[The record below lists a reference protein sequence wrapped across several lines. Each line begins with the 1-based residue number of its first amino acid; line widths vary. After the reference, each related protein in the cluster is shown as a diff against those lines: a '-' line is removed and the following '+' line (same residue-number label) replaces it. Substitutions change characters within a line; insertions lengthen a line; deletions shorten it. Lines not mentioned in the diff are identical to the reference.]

1 MTPPLDPN
9 IAPGSP
15 WPPGPS
21 FVRRAFTGQIF
32 RSSTIE
38 FLRGNARL
46 YGDLVHFRAA
56 DRHVFQL
63 NHPALIE
70 EMLVRDA
77 RHHHRGIVMQRA
89 RFVLGDGLLTSEE
102 PLHLR
107 QRRLTQPAFHRDR
120 IAAYGSVIGDYALQ
134 MTHTWQ
140 SGVTRDVHHD
150 MLLLALRIVSKCL
163 FNADVEAEA
172 RNISAAVDA
181 FMGFLPL
188 AFLPF
193 SAQIMRLPLPLMRRI
208 HQGEAELDALIYSL
222 IRQRRA
228 SGAGQDM
235 GQNVTPS
242 STQNVSPN
250 GAQKTDQGDLLSM
263 LLSTVDTEGGTGSMS
278 DRQVRDECLT
288 LLLAGHETTAN
299 GLSFALWLA
308 ALHPEWQ
315 QRLHDEARQV
325 LTGEAAT
332 AADYTRLPL
341 TWQHFA
347 ETLRLYPPV
356 WVTARTAAEP
366 YSFRDLAIPQGSLLI
381 APQIVIHHD
390 QRWWP
395 DPERYDPNR
404 FAGQAPAQRAQES
417 ASRENTSRESASR
430 DNTARP
436 RFAWFPF
443 GAGTRQCIG
452 EGFAWMEGVLALA
465 TILRDWRVSLPAGH
479 SPTLELQPRITLR
492 PKAGVTLQLDRRA
505 PPETGAPS

>member
-1 MTPPLDPN
+1 MWDFSNPSSPMTTTLDPN
-9 IAPGSP
+9 IAAGSP

-21 FVRRAFTGQIF
+21 FIRRAFTGQIF
-32 RSSTIE
+32 RSNTIE
-38 FLRGNARL
+38 FLRANARL
-46 YGDLVHFRAA
+46 YGDVVHFRAA
-56 DRHVFQL
+56 SRHVFQL

-77 RHHHRGIVMQRA
+77 PRHHRGIVMQRA

-120 IAAYGSVIGDYALQ
+120 IAAYGSIIGDYAFE
-134 MTHTWQ
+134 MTRSWR
-140 SGVTRDVHHD
+140 SGTMRDVHHD

-193 SAQIMRLPLPLMRRI
+193 STQIMRLPLPLMRRI
-208 HQGEAELDALIYSL
+208 HQGEAELDTLIYSL

-228 SGAGQDM
+228 SAP
-235 GQNVTPS
+235 GQNS
-242 STQNVSPN
+242 GSN
-250 GAQKTDQGDLLSM
+250 TDQGDLLST
-263 LLSTVDTEGGTGSMS
+263 LLATVDTEGGTGSMS

-315 QRLHDEARQV
+315 QRLHEEARTV
-325 LTGEAAT
+325 LSAQAAT
-332 AADYTRLPL
+332 AADYARLPL

-366 YSFRDLAIPQGSLLI
+366 YTFRGLAIPQGSVLI

-390 QRWWP
+390 PRWWP
-395 DPERYDPNR
+395 DPERYDPDR
-404 FAGQAPAQRAQES
+404 FAGQAPAQRAQEN
-417 ASRENTSRESASR
+417 ASRENASR

-479 SPTLELQPRITLR
+479 SAILEPLARITLR
-492 PKAGVTLQLDRRA
+492 PKAGVTLELHRRA
-505 PPETGAPS
+505 

>member
-1 MTPPLDPN
+1 MTEIRTDTLKPRIP
-9 IAPGSP
+9 PGSP

-21 FVRRAFTGQIF
+21 FVRRALTGQIF
-32 RSSTIE
+32 RHSTIT
-38 FLRGNARL
+38 FLRKNASI

-56 DRHVFQL
+56 GRHVFQC
-63 NHPALIE
+63 NHPALVE
-70 EMLVRDA
+70 EMLIRDEP
-77 RHHHRGIVMQRA
+77 RHHRGIVMQRA

-120 IAAYGSVIGDYALQ
+120 IAAYGAVIGEYALQ
-134 MTHTWQ
+134 MTRSWR
-140 SGVTRDVHHD
+140 SGVPRDLHQD

-172 RNISAAVDA
+172 RSISQAVDA

-193 SAQIMRLPLPLMRRI
+193 STQIMRLPLPLMRRI
-208 HQGEAELDALIYSL
+208 YQGEAELDSLIYSL
-222 IRQRRA
+222 IRQRRSSSA
-228 SGAGQDM
+228 QD
-235 GQNVTPS
+235 
-242 STQNVSPN
+242 PN
-250 GAQKTDQGDLLSM
+250 EHVDQGDLLSM
-263 LLSTVDTEGGTGSMS
+263 LLATVDIEGGTGSMT

-315 QRLHDEARQV
+315 QRLHMEACQV
-325 LTGEAAT
+325 VTGEAAT
-332 AADYTRLPL
+332 AADYGLLPL

-356 WVTARTAAEP
+356 WVTARTAAES
-366 YSFRDLAIPQGSLLI
+366 YTFRGLSIPKGSLLI

-390 QRWWP
+390 ERWWP
-395 DPERYDPNR
+395 DPERYDPARHDPGR
-404 FAGQAPAQRAQES
+404 FGGQAPSQRAH
-417 ASRENTSRESASR
+417 ENASR
-430 DNTARP
+430 DGTARP

-443 GAGTRQCIG
+443 GAGSRQCIG

-465 TILRDWRVSLPAGH
+465 TILRDWRVSLPAGN
-479 SPTLELQPRITLR
+479 SATLDVLPRITLR
-492 PKAGVTLQLDRRA
+492 PRAGMMLQLDRRA
-505 PPETGAPS
+505 

>member
-1 MTPPLDPN
+1 MTPSFDPH
-9 IAPGSP
+9 IHTGSP

-21 FVRRAFTGQIF
+21 FVRRAITGQIF
-32 RSSTIE
+32 RSSTIA
-38 FLRGNARL
+38 FLRANATL

-56 DRHVFQL
+56 GRHVFQL
-63 NHPALIE
+63 NHPTLVQ

-77 RHHHRGIVMQRA
+77 PHHHRGIVMQRA

-134 MTHTWQ
+134 MTSSWQ
-140 SGVTRDVHHD
+140 PGAVRDLHRD

-163 FNADVEAEA
+163 FNADVESEA
-172 RNISAAVDA
+172 RNISSAVDA

-193 SAQIMRLPLPLMRRI
+193 SAQITRLPLPLMRRI
-208 HQGEAELDALIYSL
+208 CRGEAELDTLIYNL

-228 SGAGQDM
+228 SGAA
-235 GQNVTPS
+235 QNADHDA
-242 STQNVSPN
+242 
-250 GAQKTDQGDLLSM
+250 GLGDLLSM
-263 LLSTVDTEGGTGSMS
+263 LIATVDTEGTGSMT

-315 QRLHDEARQV
+315 QRLRDEAQQV
-325 LTGEAAT
+325 LGGEAAT
-332 AADYTRLPL
+332 AADYMRLPL

-347 ETLRLYPPV
+347 ETMRLYPPV

-366 YSFRDLAIPQGSLLI
+366 YTFRGVSIPKGSLLI

-395 DPERYDPNR
+395 DPERYDPGR

-417 ASRENTSRESASR
+417 ASR
-430 DNTARP
+430 DDTARP

-479 SPTLELQPRITLR
+479 NSTTLEIQPRITLR
-492 PKAGVTLQLDRRA
+492 PKAGVMLQLHRRA
-505 PPETGAPS
+505 

>member
-1 MTPPLDPN
+1 
-9 IAPGSP
+9 
-15 WPPGPS
+15 
-21 FVRRAFTGQIF
+21 
-32 RSSTIE
+32 
-38 FLRGNARL
+38 
-46 YGDLVHFRAA
+46 
-56 DRHVFQL
+56 
-63 NHPALIE
+63 
-70 EMLVRDA
+70 
-77 RHHHRGIVMQRA
+77 
-89 RFVLGDGLLTSEE
+89 
-102 PLHLR
+102 LHLR

-134 MTHTWQ
+134 MTHAWQ
-140 SGVTRDVHHD
+140 SGAARDVHHD

-163 FNADVEAEA
+163 FNADVESEA

-193 SAQIMRLPLPLMRRI
+193 SAQITRLPLPLIRRI
-208 HQGEAELDALIYSL
+208 RQGEAELDTLIYSL

-228 SGAGQDM
+228 SGID
-235 GQNVTPS
+235 S
-242 STQNVSPN
+242 
-250 GAQKTDQGDLLSM
+250 GDLLSM
-263 LLSTVDTEGGTGSMS
+263 LLATVDTEGQTGSMS

-315 QRLHDEARQV
+315 QRLHEEAREV
-325 LTGEAAT
+325 LSGEAAT
-332 AADYTRLPL
+332 AADYPKLPL

-366 YSFRDLAIPQGSLLI
+366 YVFRGISIPKGALLI

-395 DPERYDPNR
+395 DPERYNPDR
-404 FAGQAPAQRAQES
+404 FAGQAPASRAQ
-417 ASRENTSRESASR
+417 ENTSR
-430 DNTARP
+430 DDTARP

-452 EGFAWMEGVLALA
+452 EGFAWMEGVLALS
-465 TILRDWRVSLPAGH
+465 TILRDWRISLSAGQ
-479 SPTLELQPRITLR
+479 SSAIEIQPRITLR
-492 PKAGVTLQLDRRA
+492 PKAGVMLQLDRRA
-505 PPETGAPS
+505 

>member
-1 MTPPLDPN
+1 MTTPLDPR
-9 IAPGSP
+9 ILAGAP

-21 FVRRAFTGQIF
+21 FVRRAITGQVF
-32 RSSTIE
+32 RSSTIS
-38 FLRGNARL
+38 FLRANASL

-56 DRHVFQL
+56 GRHVFQL
-63 NHPALIE
+63 NHPALVQ

-77 RHHHRGIVMQRA
+77 PHHHRGIVMQRA

-120 IAAYGSVIGDYALQ
+120 IAAYGSVIGEYALQ
-134 MTHTWQ
+134 MTRSWHAG
-140 SGVTRDVHHD
+140 STRDVHHD

-163 FNADVEAEA
+163 FNADVESEA

-193 SAQIMRLPLPLMRRI
+193 SQQILRLPLPIMRRI
-208 HQGEAELDALIYSL
+208 YQGEAELDALIYSF

-228 SGAGQDM
+228 SGP
-235 GQNVTPS
+235 GQNAEAV
-242 STQNVSPN
+242 V
-250 GAQKTDQGDLLSM
+250 DQGDLLSM
-263 LLSTVDTEGGTGSMS
+263 LLATVDTEGDTGSMT

-308 ALHPEWQ
+308 ALHPAWQ
-315 QRLHDEARQV
+315 QRLHEEARQA
-325 LTGEAAT
+325 LTNEAAT
-332 AADYTRLPL
+332 AADYGKLPL

-347 ETLRLYPPV
+347 ETLRMYPPV

-366 YSFRDLAIPQGSLLI
+366 YSFRGISIPKGSLLI

-395 DPERYDPNR
+395 DPERYNPGR
-404 FAGQAPAQRAQES
+404 FAGQSPAHRTQEGS
-417 ASRENTSRESASR
+417 PREES
-430 DNTARP
+430 ARP

-465 TILRDWRVSLPAGH
+465 TILRDWRVSLPEGH
-479 SPTLELQPRITLR
+479 SGTLDLQPRITLR
-492 PKAGVTLQLDRRA
+492 PKAGVMLQLDRRA
-505 PPETGAPS
+505 

>member
-1 MTPPLDPN
+1 MTEIRTDTHKPRIP
-9 IAPGSP
+9 AGSP

-21 FVRRAFTGQIF
+21 FVRRALTGQIF
-32 RSSTIE
+32 RHSTIT
-38 FLRGNARL
+38 FLRKNASL

-56 DRHVFQL
+56 GRHVFQC
-63 NHPALIE
+63 NHPALVE
-70 EMLVRDA
+70 EMLIRDEP
-77 RHHHRGIVMQRA
+77 RHHRGIVMQRA

-107 QRRLTQPAFHRDR
+107 QRRLTQPVFHRDR
-120 IAAYGSVIGDYALQ
+120 IAAYGAVIGDYALQ
-134 MTHTWQ
+134 MTRSWR
-140 SGVTRDVHHD
+140 SGVPRDLHQD

-163 FNADVEAEA
+163 FNADVQAEA
-172 RNISAAVDA
+172 RSISQAVDA

-208 HQGEAELDALIYSL
+208 YQGEAELDSLIYGL
-222 IRQRRA
+222 IRQRRSSSA
-228 SGAGQDM
+228 QD
-235 GQNVTPS
+235 
-242 STQNVSPN
+242 PN
-250 GAQKTDQGDLLSM
+250 DYVDQGDLLSM
-263 LLSTVDTEGGTGSMS
+263 LLATVDTEGGTGSMT

-315 QRLHDEARQV
+315 QRLHMEARQV
-325 LTGEAAT
+325 LTGETAT
-332 AADYTRLPL
+332 AADYGRLPL

-356 WVTARTAAEP
+356 WVTARTAAES
-366 YSFRDLAIPQGSLLI
+366 YTFHGLSIPKGSLLI

-390 QRWWP
+390 ERWWP
-395 DPERYDPNR
+395 DPERYDPAR
-404 FAGQAPAQRAQES
+404 FGGQAPSQRVQEN
-417 ASRENTSRESASR
+417 ASREGA
-430 DNTARP
+430 ARP

-443 GAGTRQCIG
+443 GAGSRQCIG

-465 TILRDWRVSLPAGH
+465 TILRDWRVSLPAGNNA
-479 SPTLELQPRITLR
+479 TLDVLPRITLR
-492 PKAGVTLQLDRRA
+492 PRAGMMLQLDRRA
-505 PPETGAPS
+505 

>member
-1 MTPPLDPN
+1 MSPTPDPDITN
-9 IAPGSP
+9 ASP

-21 FVRRAFTGQIF
+21 FVRRTITGQVF
-32 RSSTIE
+32 RSSTIH
-38 FLRGNARL
+38 FLRANARL

-56 DRHVFQL
+56 GRHVFQL
-63 NHPALIE
+63 NHPALVQ

-77 RHHHRGIVMQRA
+77 PHHHRGIVMQRA

-120 IAAYGSVIGDYALQ
+120 IAAYGSIIGDYALQ
-134 MTHTWQ
+134 MTRCWQ
-140 SGVTRDVHHD
+140 SGARRDLHHD

-163 FNADVEAEA
+163 FNADVESEA

-193 SAQIMRLPLPLMRRI
+193 SQQILRLPLPIMRRI
-208 HQGEAELDALIYSL
+208 HQGEAELDALIYSF
-222 IRQRRA
+222 IRQRR
-228 SGAGQDM
+228 
-235 GQNVTPS
+235 S
-242 STQNVSPN
+242 SEI
-250 GAQKTDQGDLLSM
+250 DQGDLLSM
-263 LLSTVDTEGGTGSMS
+263 LLATVDSEGNTGSMT

-315 QRLHDEARQV
+315 QRLHDEARKA

-332 AADYTRLPL
+332 AADYARLPL

-366 YSFRDLAIPQGSLLI
+366 YLFRGVSIPKGSLLI

-395 DPERYDPNR
+395 DPERYNPER
-404 FAGQAPAQRAQES
+404 FAGQAPSQRGQE
-417 ASRENTSRESASR
+417 TPR
-430 DNTARP
+430 DETARP

-479 SPTLELQPRITLR
+479 SSTLDLQPRITLR
-492 PKAGVTLQLDRRA
+492 PKAGVTLQLHRRA
-505 PPETGAPS
+505 

>member
-1 MTPPLDPN
+1 MH
-9 IAPGSP
+9 AP

-21 FVRRAFTGQIF
+21 FVRRAITGQVF
-32 RSSTIE
+32 RSSTIHL
-38 FLRGNARL
+38 LRANARL

-56 DRHVFQL
+56 GRHVFQL
-63 NHPALIE
+63 NHPALVQ

-77 RHHHRGIVMQRA
+77 PHHHRGIVMQRA

-107 QRRLTQPAFHRDR
+107 QRRLTQPAFHRAR
-120 IAAYGSVIGDYALQ
+120 IAAYGSIIGDYALQ
-134 MTHTWQ
+134 MTRSWT
-140 SGVTRDVHHD
+140 SGVTRDLHHD

-193 SAQIMRLPLPLMRRI
+193 SQQILRLPLPIMRRI
-208 HQGEAELDALIYSL
+208 YRGEAELDALIYSF
-222 IRQRRA
+222 IRQRR
-228 SGAGQDM
+228 
-235 GQNVTPS
+235 S
-242 STQNVSPN
+242 SDL
-250 GAQKTDQGDLLSM
+250 DQGDLLSM
-263 LLSTVDTEGGTGSMS
+263 LLATVDTEGNTGSMT

-315 QRLHDEARQV
+315 QRLHEEAREA

-332 AADYTRLPL
+332 AADYARLPL

-366 YSFRDLAIPQGSLLI
+366 YLFRGISIPKGALLI

-395 DPERYDPNR
+395 DPERYNPER
-404 FAGQAPAQRAQES
+404 FAGHAPSQRAQE
-417 ASRENTSRESASR
+417 TPR
-430 DNTARP
+430 DETARP

-452 EGFAWMEGVLALA
+452 ESFAWMEGVLALA
-465 TILRDWRVSLPAGH
+465 TILRDWQASLPKDH
-479 SPTLELQPRITLR
+479 SGTLDLQPRITLR
-492 PKAGVTLQLDRRA
+492 PKAGVILELNRRA
-505 PPETGAPS
+505 

>member
-1 MTPPLDPN
+1 MNTPLDPR
-9 IAPGSP
+9 IAAGSP

-21 FVRRAFTGQIF
+21 FVRRAVTGRIF
-32 RSSTIE
+32 RSSTID
-38 FLRGNARL
+38 FMRANAQL

-56 DRHVFQL
+56 GRHVFQL
-63 NHPALIE
+63 NHPALVQ

-77 RHHHRGIVMQRA
+77 PHHHRGIVMQRA
-89 RFVLGDGLLTSEE
+89 RFVLGNGLLTSEE

-134 MTHTWQ
+134 MTRSWQ
-140 SGVTRDVHHD
+140 SGVTRNLHHD

-163 FNADVEAEA
+163 FNADVESEA
-172 RNISAAVDA
+172 RNVSAAVDA

-208 HQGEAELDALIYSL
+208 YQGEAELDALIYSL
-222 IRQRRA
+222 IRKRRD
-228 SGAGQDM
+228 SGI
-235 GQNVTPS
+235 
-242 STQNVSPN
+242 
-250 GAQKTDQGDLLSM
+250 DQGDLLST
-263 LLSTVDTEGGTGSMS
+263 LLATVDTEGDTGSMT

-315 QRLHDEARQV
+315 QHLHAEARQA
-325 LTGEAAT
+325 LSGEAAS
-332 AADYTRLPL
+332 AADYMRLPL

-366 YSFRDLAIPQGSLLI
+366 YSFRGFSIPKDSLLI

-390 QRWWP
+390 KRWWP
-395 DPERYDPNR
+395 EPERYDPAR
-404 FAGQAPAQRAQES
+404 FAGQAPSQRVQES
-417 ASRENTSRESASR
+417 PQR
-430 DNTARP
+430 DEIARP
-436 RFAWFPF
+436 RFSWFPF

-465 TILRDWRVSLPAGH
+465 TILRDWQVSVPAGG
-479 SPTLELQPRITLR
+479 SATLEIQPRITLR
-492 PKAGVTLQLDRRA
+492 PKAGVMLQLDRR
-505 PPETGAPS
+505 G

>member
-1 MTPPLDPN
+1 MTTPLDLR
-9 IAPGSP
+9 IAPGSA

-21 FVRRAFTGQIF
+21 FVRRSLSGQIF
-32 RSSTIE
+32 RSNTVE
-38 FLRGNARL
+38 FLRTNAVL

-56 DRHVFQL
+56 GRHVFQL
-63 NHPALIE
+63 NHPTLVQ

-77 RHHHRGIVMQRA
+77 PHHHRGIVMQRA
-89 RFVLGDGLLTSEE
+89 RFVLGEGLLTSEE

-134 MTHTWQ
+134 MTRAWQ
-140 SGVTRDVHHD
+140 PGAIRDLHRD

-163 FNADVEAEA
+163 FNADVESEA

-193 SAQIMRLPLPLMRRI
+193 SAQITRLPLPIMRRI
-208 HQGEAELDALIYSL
+208 RQGEAELDTLIYSL

-228 SGAGQDM
+228 SGID
-235 GQNVTPS
+235 S
-242 STQNVSPN
+242 
-250 GAQKTDQGDLLSM
+250 GDLLSM
-263 LLSTVDTEGGTGSMS
+263 LLATVDTEGQTGSMS

-315 QRLHDEARQV
+315 ERLHNEAREV
-325 LTGEAAT
+325 LSDGAAT
-332 AADYTRLPL
+332 AADYPNLPL

-366 YSFRDLAIPQGSLLI
+366 YIFRGLSIPKGALLI

-395 DPERYDPNR
+395 DPQRYDPDR
-404 FAGQAPAQRAQES
+404 FAGQAPAYRAQ
-417 ASRENTSRESASR
+417 ENTSR
-430 DNTARP
+430 DDTARP

-465 TILRDWRVSLPAGH
+465 TILRNWRISLPAGQ
-479 SPTLELQPRITLR
+479 SWAIEIQARITLR
-492 PKAGVTLQLDRRA
+492 PKAGLMLQLDRRA
-505 PPETGAPS
+505 

>member
-1 MTPPLDPN
+1 MSIPSNPNMTSPLEPR
-9 IAPGSP
+9 ILAG
-15 WPPGPS
+15 PPGPS
-21 FVRRAFTGQIF
+21 FVRRALTGQIF
-32 RSSTIE
+32 RASTIE
-38 FLRGNARL
+38 LLRANAAL

-56 DRHVFQL
+56 GRHVYQL
-63 NHPALIE
+63 NHPALVQ

-77 RHHHRGIVMQRA
+77 PHHHRGIVMQRA

-120 IAAYGSVIGDYALQ
+120 IAAYGSIIGDYALQ
-134 MTHTWQ
+134 MTRTWQ
-140 SGVTRDVHHD
+140 SGDTRDVHHD

-163 FNADVEAEA
+163 FNADVQSEA

-208 HQGEAELDALIYSL
+208 HRGEAELDALIYSL

-228 SGAGQDM
+228 SDSGQHAG
-235 GQNVTPS
+235 GNP
-242 STQNVSPN
+242 
-250 GAQKTDQGDLLSM
+250 DQGDLLSM
-263 LLSTVDTEGGTGSMS
+263 LVAAIDTEGQTGSMS

-315 QRLHDEARQV
+315 QRLRDEARQV

-366 YSFRDLAIPQGSLLI
+366 YTFRGLSIRKGSLLI

-395 DPERYDPNR
+395 DPERYDPDR
-404 FAGQAPAQRAQES
+404 FAGQAPSQRGQENS
-417 ASRENTSRESASR
+417 T
-430 DNTARP
+430 RP

-465 TILRDWRVSLPAGH
+465 TILREWRVSLPADH
-479 SPTLELQPRITLR
+479 SAALEIQPRITLR
-492 PKAGVTLQLDRRA
+492 PKAGVHLQLHRY
-505 PPETGAPS
+505 S

>member
-1 MTPPLDPN
+1 MNPLLDPR
-9 IAPGSP
+9 ILPGSP

-21 FVRRAFTGQIF
+21 FVRRALTGQIF
-32 RSSTIE
+32 RHSTIT
-38 FLRGNARL
+38 FLRKNAGL

-56 DRHVFQL
+56 GRHVFQC
-63 NHPALIE
+63 NHPALVE
-70 EMLVRDA
+70 EMLIRDEP
-77 RHHHRGIVMQRA
+77 RHHRGIVMQRA

-120 IAAYGSVIGDYALQ
+120 IAAYGAVIGQYALH
-134 MTHTWQ
+134 MTRSWR
-140 SGVTRDVHHD
+140 SGVTRDLHQD

-172 RNISAAVDA
+172 RTISQAVDA

-208 HQGEAELDALIYSL
+208 HQGEAELDTLIYSL
-222 IRQRRA
+222 IRQRRSA
-228 SGAGQDM
+228 AR
-235 GQNVTPS
+235 QNPDGHPEEHV
-242 STQNVSPN
+242 
-250 GAQKTDQGDLLSM
+250 DQGDLLSM
-263 LLSTVDTEGGTGSMS
+263 LLATVDTEGGTGSMT

-315 QRLHDEARQV
+315 QRLHLEARQV

-332 AADYTRLPL
+332 AADYSRLSL

-356 WVTARTAAEP
+356 WVTARTAAES
-366 YSFRDLAIPQGSLLI
+366 YTFRGLSIPKGALLI

-395 DPERYDPNR
+395 DPERFDPARHDPPR
-404 FAGQAPAQRAQES
+404 FGGQAPSQRTQES
-417 ASRENTSRESASR
+417 ASRNDA
-430 DNTARP
+430 ARP

-443 GAGTRQCIG
+443 GAGSRQCIG

-465 TILRDWRVSLPAGH
+465 TILRDWRVSLPAGN
-479 SPTLELQPRITLR
+479 SSTLEVLPRITLR
-492 PKAGVTLQLDRRA
+492 PRAGITLQLDRRA
-505 PPETGAPS
+505 

>member
-1 MTPPLDPN
+1 MNATSNPALDPR
-9 IAPGSP
+9 IGAGAP

-21 FVRRAFTGQIF
+21 FVRRALTGQIF
-32 RSSTIE
+32 RSSTIG
-38 FLRGNARL
+38 FLRQNATL

-56 DRHVFQL
+56 GRHVFQL
-63 NHPALIE
+63 NHPALVQ

-77 RHHHRGIVMQRA
+77 PHQHRGIVMQRA

-134 MTHTWQ
+134 MTQ
-140 SGVTRDVHHD
+140 SWHSSATRDIHHD

-163 FNADVEAEA
+163 FNADVESEA

-193 SAQIMRLPLPLMRRI
+193 SAQIMRLPLPVMRRI
-208 HQGEAELDALIYSL
+208 YQGEAELDALIYSL
-222 IRQRRA
+222 IRQRR
-228 SGAGQDM
+228 
-235 GQNVTPS
+235 S
-242 STQNVSPN
+242 S
-250 GAQKTDQGDLLSM
+250 AIDEGDLLSM
-263 LLSTVDTEGGTGSMS
+263 LLSTVDTEGDAGSMT

-315 QRLHDEARQV
+315 KRLHEEARQT
-325 LTGEAAT
+325 LTGEVAT
-332 AADYTRLPL
+332 AADYARLPL

-366 YSFRDLAIPQGSLLI
+366 YTFRGLSIPQGSLLI

-395 DPERYDPNR
+395 EPERYDPER
-404 FAGQAPAQRAQES
+404 FAGQAPAQRGALES
-417 ASRENTSRESASR
+417 TARDES
-430 DNTARP
+430 ARP

-465 TILRDWRVSLPAGH
+465 TILRDWRVSLPAGT

-492 PKAGVTLQLDRRA
+492 PKAGVNLQLNRYQ
-505 PPETGAPS
+505 